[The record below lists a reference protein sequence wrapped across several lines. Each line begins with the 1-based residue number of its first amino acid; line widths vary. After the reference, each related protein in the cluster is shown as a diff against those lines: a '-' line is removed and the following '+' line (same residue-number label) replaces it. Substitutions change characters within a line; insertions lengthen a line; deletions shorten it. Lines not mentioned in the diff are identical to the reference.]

1 MTLEKDKEDQSK
13 YYLSYPKPP
22 VLDMKWENHDINV
35 VEWANIPKF
44 LRNEWRLGENVVL
57 KPMECLT
64 PTVKFNIFITISN
77 SLVCRPSLELTKF
90 EQEVR
95 STTQMHY
102 HWEQTAAKKGTWPL

>member
-1 MTLEKDKEDQSK
+1 
-13 YYLSYPKPP
+13 
-22 VLDMKWENHDINV
+22 
-35 VEWANIPKF
+35 
-44 LRNEWRLGENVVL
+44 
-57 KPMECLT
+57 MEIGRKRCFKADGMLN

-77 SLVCRPSLELTKF
+77 SLVCRPSLESTKF